1 MREDLMKT
9 EQGPVSEG
17 LESNQVVLTASG
29 IQKAYPAPSG
39 RLEVLRGIDLT
50 VHRGSVVAIVG
61 VSGVGKSTLLNI
73 LGTIDRPDSGSVE
86 IRGRKV
92 EELREGELAR
102 FRARHLGFVFQFHH
116 LLPEFNAEENVMMPL
131 LIGGESRT
139 VAQAR
144 ARRAL
149 ESVGLPERWEHT
161 PAQLSGGEAQR
172 VAVAR
177 ALVAGP
183 ELVMADEPS
192 GNLDQGGAE
201 TLHELM
207 STLAHR
213 DRQAF
218 VIVTHNDRLAAI
230 ADRVLRLESGRL
242 APVR

>member
-1 MREDLMKT
+1 MRDDLMKA
-9 EQGPVSEG
+9 EQAAVHEG
-17 LESNQVVLTASG
+17 LESAQVVLRASG
-29 IQKAYPAPSG
+29 IEKTYPTPSG
-39 RLEVLRGIDLT
+39 RLEVIRGIDLA

-73 LGTIDRPDSGSVE
+73 LGTIDRPDRGSVE

-92 EELREGELAR
+92 EELGEGELAR

-131 LIGGESRT
+131 LIAGESPGSA
-139 VAQAR
+139 VKR
-144 ARRAL
+144 ARLAL
-149 ESVGLPERWEHT
+149 EAVGLRERWDHM
-161 PAQLSGGEAQR
+161 PAQISGGEAQR

-183 ELVMADEPS
+183 ELVLADEPS

-201 TLHELM
+201 NLHELM

-213 DRQAF
+213 ERQAF

>member
-1 MREDLMKT
+1 
-9 EQGPVSEG
+9 
-17 LESNQVVLTASG
+17 VVG
-29 IQKAYPAPSG
+29 IEKAYPSPSG

-50 VHRGSVVAIVG
+50 VEKGSVVAIVG

-73 LGTIDRPDSGSVE
+73 LGTIDRPDRGSVE
-86 IRGRKV
+86 IRGRRV
-92 EELREGELAR
+92 EELGEGELAR

-131 LIGGESRT
+131 LIAGENRNA
-139 VAQAR
+139 AQAR

-149 ESVGLPERWEHT
+149 EAVGLPERWEHT

-192 GNLDQGGAE
+192 GNLDQSGAT

-207 STLAHR
+207 VTLAHGE
-213 DRQAF
+213 RQAF

-230 ADRVLRLESGRL
+230 ADRVLRLEAGRL

>member
-1 MREDLMKT
+1 MREDLMKA

-17 LESNQVVLTASG
+17 FESNQVALTASG

-39 RLEVLRGIDLT
+39 RLEVLRSIDLT

-92 EELREGELAR
+92 EELRERELAR

-131 LIGGESRT
+131 LIGGESKT
-139 VAQAR
+139 VAQTR

-149 ESVGLPERWEHT
+149 ESVGLPERW
-161 PAQLSGGEAQR
+161 
-172 VAVAR
+172 
-177 ALVAGP
+177 
-183 ELVMADEPS
+183 
-192 GNLDQGGAE
+192 
-201 TLHELM
+201 
-207 STLAHR
+207 
-213 DRQAF
+213 
-218 VIVTHNDRLAAI
+218 
-230 ADRVLRLESGRL
+230 
-242 APVR
+242 

>member
-1 MREDLMKT
+1 MKT

-39 RLEVLRGIDLT
+39 RLEVLRSIDLT

-139 VAQAR
+139 VAQTR

-192 GNLDQGGAE
+192 GNLDQASAE

-213 DRQAF
+213 DRQTF

>member
-1 MREDLMKT
+1 MKT
-9 EQGPVSEG
+9 GQGPAIEG
-17 LESNQVVLTASG
+17 FESNQVVLTASG
-29 IQKAYPAPSG
+29 IEKAYPAPSG
-39 RLEVLRGIDLT
+39 RLEVLRGIDLS
-50 VHRGSVVAIVG
+50 VQRGSVVAIVG
-61 VSGVGKSTLLNI
+61 VSGVGKSTFLNI
-73 LGTIDRPDSGSVE
+73 LGTIDRPDRGSVE

-92 EELREGELAR
+92 EELGEGELAR

-131 LIGGESRT
+131 LIAGENPGA
-139 VAQAR
+139 AQAR

-192 GNLDQGGAE
+192 GNLDQAGAE

-207 STLAHR
+207 VTLAHR
-213 DRQAF
+213 DRQTF

-230 ADRVLRLESGRL
+230 ADRVLRLEAGRL

>member
-1 MREDLMKT
+1 MGDLVKAGQEPGT
-9 EQGPVSEG
+9 GG
-17 LESNQVVLTASG
+17 LESKQVVLTTTS
-29 IQKAYPAPSG
+29 IEKAYPAPSG
-39 RLEVLRGIDLT
+39 RLQVLRGIDLT
-50 VHRGSVVAIVG
+50 VHRGTVVAIVG

-73 LGTIDRPDSGSVE
+73 LGTIDRPDRGSVE

-92 EELREGELAR
+92 EELGEGELAR

-131 LIGGESRT
+131 LIAGEGRIA
-139 VAQAR
+139 AQAR

-149 ESVGLPERWEHT
+149 EAVGRPERWEHT

-192 GNLDQGGAE
+192 GNLDQAGAE

-207 STLAHR
+207 VTLAHR
-213 DRQAF
+213 DHQAF

-230 ADRVLRLESGRL
+230 ADRVMRLEAGRL
-242 APVR
+242 TPVR

>member
-1 MREDLMKT
+1 MMKAGQ
-9 EQGPVSEG
+9 EAVQEG
-17 LESNQVVLTASG
+17 FESPEVVLRASG
-29 IQKAYPAPSG
+29 IEKAYPAPSG
-39 RLEVLRGIDLT
+39 RLDVLRGIDFT
-50 VHRGSVVAIVG
+50 VQRGSVVAIVG

-73 LGTIDRPDSGSVE
+73 LGTIDRPDRGSVE
-86 IRGRKV
+86 IRGRRV

-131 LIGGESRT
+131 LIAGESRST
-139 VAQAR
+139 AQAR

-149 ESVGLPERWEHT
+149 ESVGLLERWEHT

-192 GNLDQGGAE
+192 GNLDQAGAE

-207 STLAHR
+207 ATLARR

-230 ADRVLRLESGRL
+230 ADRVLRLEAGRL